1 MLGFLILFLT
11 GLIVF
16 TDAFGPTKRKVCQ
29 KQPISCEHT
38 LKYEYVSIL
47 KHM

>member
-1 MLGFLILFLT
+1 MLGFSILILT

-16 TDAFGPTKRKVCQ
+16 TDSFGPTKR